1 MTELTDLSPVFSVDM
16 ANPYNQLMEHNLDI
30 LSDAFNTAVGDVS
43 ETEMLNLQSFKQKH
57 FYNCSPCSRNS
68 SSPTIYE
75 ESDLQSSLE
84 DFVHKTINNN
94 TGEHLISN
102 QIKYDQDHN
111 DYFSSTHSSYP
122 TNYPMP
128 SFNCWYNYSSLP
140 DYSREN
146 LLFMPRLRD
155 FSCPKLPRKLVVG
168 PDTRCSNCMTG
179 STSLWRRNVSGSP
192 VCNACGLYFKL
203 HGQQRPL
210 NMRKDTV
217 QGRKRKQPAK
227 RKKRN
232 NVNNV
237 NQDLITKSSSKIF
250 QFI

>member
-1 MTELTDLSPVFSVDM
+1 MES
-16 ANPYNQLMEHNLDI
+16 PYNQLMEHNLDI
-30 LSDAFNTAVGDVS
+30 LADAFNTAVGDLS
-43 ETEMLNLQSFKQKH
+43 ETEVFNIQPGTQE
-57 FYNCSPCSRNS
+57 NCSIRVSDSPSLQES
-68 SSPTIYE
+68 SEWQSNL
-75 ESDLQSSLE
+75 ESLVDN
-84 DFVHKTINNN
+84 TINYNA
-94 TGEHLISN
+94 GEETTLNHIEYAPAHVDYNSPSN
-102 QIKYDQDHN
+102 APYHV
-111 DYFSSTHSSYP
+111 
-122 TNYPMP
+122 NYPSHP
-128 SFNCWYNYSSLP
+128 FHPWYNYNTLP
-140 DYSREN
+140 EYNRGN

-155 FSCPKLPRKLVVG
+155 LPCSKMPRKLIVG
-168 PDTRCSNCMTG
+168 PDTRCTNCQTG